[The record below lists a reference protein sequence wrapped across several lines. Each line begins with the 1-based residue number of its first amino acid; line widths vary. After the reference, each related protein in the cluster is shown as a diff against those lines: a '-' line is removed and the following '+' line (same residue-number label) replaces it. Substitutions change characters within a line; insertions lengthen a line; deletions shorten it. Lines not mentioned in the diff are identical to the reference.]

1 VVRVLAQLLRG
12 DFPEDAAPAKRGA
25 AARELPVRAEDE
37 RGAARVDL
45 AVVHVVGQLVEVR
58 VAPLSARR
66 LGGHGDDAG
75 EAPALGVGLEGQ
87 LRLRIRHELLLEGC
101 RQLLVHLPGDE
112 HLLDGVA
119 QVVRDEDGCVAV
131 AQVAASEGLEGEEE
145 GEAHLAALRHPAEAG
160 AVVQQGLLVGLQH
173 HRLAVV
179 VAQSADEARLGGE
192 PLGEVVLGAL
202 DDAERHGVLLQP
214 RPTVIDEERAA
225 SSRTP
230 STSGCQRSW

>member
-1 VVRVLAQLLRG
+1 MR
-12 DFPEDAAPAKRGA
+12 
-25 AARELPVRAEDE
+25 
-37 RGAARVDL
+37 
-45 AVVHVVGQLVEVR
+45 QLVEVDI
-58 VAPLSARR
+58 AALAARR
-66 LGGHGDDAG
+66 LGGNGDDAR

-87 LRLRIRHELLLEGC
+87 LRLRVGDELLLVGE

-112 HLLDGVA
+112 HLLHRVRE
-119 QVVRDEDGCVAV
+119 VVRDEDGRVAV
-131 AQVAASEGLEGEEE
+131 AQVAAGEGLEGEEE
-145 GEAHLAALRHPAEAG
+145 REAHLAALRHPPESG
-160 AVVQQGLLVGLQH
+160 AVAEKGLLVRLQH
-173 HRLAVV
+173 HGFVV
-179 VAQSADEARLGGE
+179 VLAQPGDEARLGGE